1 MLVNFKVENYKSY
14 KDKAE
19 FSMETGEGLPVDS
32 SSTLPISYIDPV
44 SKNNIVQD
52 YLLKTAAIL
61 GSNFQGKSNLI
72 DALHFFKDAVIFND
86 YYSISSERLAYDL
99 HKPTTWEVSLT
110 DTYGEIVKYTLV
122 YAPDNITSHKPQK
135 LSIEKNNKCQTYDLD
150 SKMKQSLHKLKNND
164 DYAMLQKWL
173 IYCIF
178 VSVDCTTRVPL
189 IDNYYIDLKDKPVT
203 DSLESLLS
211 YFGISKDDIKRC
223 LNYTISFEDALNTV
237 LYDDNIWQSLEPSDY
252 TIAYIVRLI
261 ATLYSFQS
269 VKNGIIFIDNFDN
282 IISTEFA
289 ENLVRLFNSKANNCQ
304 IIVTT
309 RSSEVLD
316 FGLRKDQV
324 WFVNRDRHGVSTLYS
339 LFDFDEP
346 SNFDCLQGYR
356 DSRYGG
362 TNYLAPDLV
371 QQGFEALVE
380 VKNAGNLY

>member
-19 FSMETGEGLPVDS
+19 FSMETGEGLPVNTEISVPVEHINSGNKGNS
-32 SSTLPISYIDPV
+32 S
-44 SKNNIVQD
+44 QD
-52 YLLKTAAIL
+52 YLLKTTAII

-72 DALHFFKDAVIFND
+72 NALHFFKDTVIFND
-86 YYSISSERLAYDL
+86 YYSVSSDRLAYDP
-99 HKPTTWEVSLT
+99 HKSITWEVSLT
-110 DTYGEIVKYTLV
+110 DTYGKIVKYTLV

-135 LSIEKNNKCQTYDLD
+135 LSVEKNNKCQTYDLD
-150 SKMKQSLHKLKNND
+150 SKREQSLHKLKNND
-164 DYAMLQKWL
+164 EYAMLQNWL
-173 IYCIF
+173 TYCIF
-178 VSVDCTTRVPL
+178 VSTDCTTRVPL
-189 IDNYYIDLKDKPVT
+189 ISNYNIDPKDKPVM
-203 DSLESLLS
+203 DRLESLLS
-211 YFGISKDDIKRC
+211 YFDISKDDIKRC

-252 TIAYIVRLI
+252 TIAYLVRLI
-261 ATLYSFQS
+261 ATLYSYQN
-269 VKNGIIFIDNFDN
+269 VKDGIIFIDNFDS

-304 IIVTT
+304 IVITT
-309 RSSEVLD
+309 RNSEVLD